1 MSRIL
6 PALALALLLNGCS
19 NYWSARQQDT
29 ADLLTLAATTGAGVS
44 FQAGPVRVSPI
55 AQIVDVAGLRGGEW
69 FGPQLGEYQTVFPMD
84 MGMFWW
90 TSSAFILPGNSRLD
104 ERGKAYVAFPAGADS
119 EEMFARHTN
128 TFPFLTLPRAT
139 WAEEEV
145 TLARVSTAYWGQ
157 IEIALA
163 LGGGIRLGTSLV
175 EWADFAAGWF
185 GLDLLDDD
193 RP

>member
-6 PALALALLLNGCS
+6 PLLALALFLGGCS
-19 NYWSARQQDT
+19 NYWSARRQDT
-29 ADLLTLAATTGAGVS
+29 ADLLTLSATTGAGVS
-44 FQAGPVRVSPI
+44 FQAGPVQISPV

-69 FGPQLGEYQTVFPMD
+69 FGPQLDEYQTAFPMD

-90 TSSAFILPGNSRLD
+90 TSSALILPGNPRLE
-104 ERGKAYVAFPAGADS
+104 ERGKAYVAFPSGADN
-119 EEMFARHTN
+119 EEMFARHTD
-128 TFPFLTLPRAT
+128 TFPFLTIPRTT

-145 TLARVSTAYWGQ
+145 SLARVSTAYWGQ
-157 IEIALA
+157 VEIALA
-163 LGGGIRLGTSLV
+163 LGGGIRLGTNLL